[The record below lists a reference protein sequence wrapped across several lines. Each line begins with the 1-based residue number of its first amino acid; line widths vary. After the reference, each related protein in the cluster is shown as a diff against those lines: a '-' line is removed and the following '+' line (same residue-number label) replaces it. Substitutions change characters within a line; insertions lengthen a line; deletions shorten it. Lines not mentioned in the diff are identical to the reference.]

1 MMNFIM
7 ITCGVFVGTLL
18 SMVTVT
24 VLTYTLL
31 MNQKVMNYLM
41 KRYMKVVEKTMFTL
55 EDDQKWGA

>member
-7 ITCGVFVGTLL
+7 IMVGVFVGTLL

-41 KRYMKVVEKTMFTL
+41 KRYMKVVEKTMFTF